1 MASPSVRPT
10 ASSSPT
16 LSAPDRRTAG
26 PPDRRTAGPPDRE
39 VHADQAREGD
49 DEPHDGPAF
58 GQRAA
63 QVGAER
69 EETGG
74 DRDVT
79 HRLAEQGV
87 AAVPVH
93 RPEAA
98 EAQRVAHGLNSAS
111 GDPGCLRQNGQH
123 GGRLRRL
130 PEQALDLAELFA
142 QAGDVGLG
150 GTLLVLLE
158 AQHELPAWLEDPV
171 LDVADVV
178 PVLHAD
184 PIVDFA
190 AAQPQV
196 DRKSVA
202 YGKRVEL

>member
-16 LSAPDRRTAG
+16 LSA
-26 PPDRRTAGPPDRE
+26 PDRRTAGPPDRE

-98 EAQRVAHGLNSAS
+98 EAAEAQRVAHGLNS
-111 GDPGCLRQNGQH
+111 
-123 GGRLRRL
+123 
-130 PEQALDLAELFA
+130 
-142 QAGDVGLG
+142 
-150 GTLLVLLE
+150 
-158 AQHELPAWLEDPV
+158 
-171 LDVADVV
+171 
-178 PVLHAD
+178 
-184 PIVDFA
+184 
-190 AAQPQV
+190 
-196 DRKSVA
+196 
-202 YGKRVEL
+202 